1 LAIRGDCCEN
11 SVNLRLVLKDER
23 VVLRGEILV
32 LRKEKEKVVLRE
44 ENLGGE
50 VGIKGRN
57 SCLRLP
63 PLIPP

>member
-1 LAIRGDCCEN
+1 LLEEVLGGGGGG
-11 SVNLRLVLKDER
+11 SVNLRLVLKVER

-32 LRKEKEKVVLRE
+32 LRKEKVVLRK
-44 ENLGGE
+44 ENFGEE